1 MKAILGDVVSE
12 YNDRV
17 ERLET
22 TEKELNELVEKQDQ
36 RNKNLNDL
44 KDEIENLNNEIN
56 KNKSRKEILVDVVE
70 NKSNYNNGIKTVLS
84 LSKNNKNIIGI
95 LGDLIN
101 AKEGY
106 ELAVSSSLAGAIEF
120 IVTEDDLTARET
132 IKFLRANKA
141 GRATFLP
148 INTMKSRSVRQE
160 HLIVSKTMEGYLG
173 VASDFVEFDEKIA
186 NVVLNQLGNIIV
198 AKDIDCANEI
208 SKATFERYKVVSL
221 DGDIV
226 NVGGSL
232 TGGSFNRHKSSLL
245 QKKELEEV
253 TALLEKQEK
262 EYVNKRNQH
271 SALDNEIK
279 EVSHTLLQKQMAYA
293 KLEVVV
299 QAKREELI
307 KAKSEYEAL
316 ADQSVEL
323 EDFAS
328 GKTENKLIDGKRYLI
343 LDDLQDPGNIGTLIR
358 TALAFSID
366 QVILSNNCV
375 DLYND
380 KLLRSMQGANFHI
393 NCIYDDL
400 KTVISTLKKNNVKI
414 IGSALE
420 NGQDIKQ
427 IKISEKMAF
436 IVGNEGNGMNKD
448 ILQECDYVGYIP
460 INTIESLNVAIAG
473 SIMMYH
479 FK

>member
-1 MKAILGDVVSE
+1 MITSTSNNTIKTLIKLKQKKYRDETGYYLVEGEHLVEEAMKAKQ
-12 YNDRV
+12 V
-17 ERLET
+17 EC
-22 TEKELNELVEKQDQ
+22 
-36 RNKNLNDL
+36 
-44 KDEIENLNNEIN
+44 
-56 KNKSRKEILVDVVE
+56 
-70 NKSNYNNGIKTVLS
+70 
-84 LSKNNKNIIGI
+84 
-95 LGDLIN
+95 
-101 AKEGY
+101 
-106 ELAVSSSLAGAIEF
+106 
-120 IVTEDDLTARET
+120 
-132 IKFLRANKA
+132 
-141 GRATFLP
+141 LP
-148 INTMKSRSVRQE
+148 IV
-160 HLIVSKTMEGYLG
+160 IVSNEVMSKLSFTKSPQFIM
-173 VASDFVEFDEKIA
+173 AKCKI
-186 NVVLNQLGNIIV
+186 
-198 AKDIDCANEI
+198 
-208 SKATFERYKVVSL
+208 
-221 DGDIV
+221 
-226 NVGGSL
+226 
-232 TGGSFNRHKSSLL
+232 
-245 QKKELEEV
+245 KK
-253 TALLEKQEK
+253 
-262 EYVNKRNQH
+262 
-271 SALDNEIK
+271 
-279 EVSHTLLQKQMAYA
+279 
-293 KLEVVV
+293 
-299 QAKREELI
+299 
-307 KAKSEYEAL
+307 
-316 ADQSVEL
+316 
-323 EDFAS
+323 
-328 GKTENKLIDGKRYLI
+328 ENKLIDGKRYLI

>member
-1 MKAILGDVVSE
+1 MITSTSNNTIKTLIKLKQKKYRDETGYYLVEGEHLVEEAMKAKQ
-12 YNDRV
+12 V
-17 ERLET
+17 ECLIST
-22 TEKELNELVEKQDQ
+22 
-36 RNKNLNDL
+36 
-44 KDEIENLNNEIN
+44 KDIT
-56 KNKSRKEILVDVVE
+56 SD
-70 NKSNYNNGIKTVLS
+70 
-84 LSKNNKNIIGI
+84 
-95 LGDLIN
+95 
-101 AKEGY
+101 
-106 ELAVSSSLAGAIEF
+106 
-120 IVTEDDLTARET
+120 
-132 IKFLRANKA
+132 
-141 GRATFLP
+141 LP
-148 INTMKSRSVRQE
+148 IV
-160 HLIVSKTMEGYLG
+160 IVSNEVMCKLSFTKSPQFIM
-173 VASDFVEFDEKIA
+173 AKCKI
-186 NVVLNQLGNIIV
+186 
-198 AKDIDCANEI
+198 
-208 SKATFERYKVVSL
+208 
-221 DGDIV
+221 
-226 NVGGSL
+226 
-232 TGGSFNRHKSSLL
+232 
-245 QKKELEEV
+245 KK
-253 TALLEKQEK
+253 
-262 EYVNKRNQH
+262 
-271 SALDNEIK
+271 
-279 EVSHTLLQKQMAYA
+279 
-293 KLEVVV
+293 
-299 QAKREELI
+299 
-307 KAKSEYEAL
+307 
-316 ADQSVEL
+316 
-323 EDFAS
+323 
-328 GKTENKLIDGKRYLI
+328 ENKLIDGKRYLI

>member
-1 MKAILGDVVSE
+1 MITSTSNNTIKTLIKLKQKKYRDETGYYLVEGEHLVEEAMKAKQVECLISTKDITSDLPIIVVS
-12 YNDRV
+12 
-17 ERLET
+17 
-22 TEKELNELVEKQDQ
+22 NEVMSKLSFT
-36 RNKNLNDL
+36 
-44 KDEIENLNNEIN
+44 
-56 KNKSRKEILVDVVE
+56 KSPQFIMAKC
-70 NKSNYNNGIKTVLS
+70 KIK
-84 LSKNNKNIIGI
+84 K
-95 LGDLIN
+95 
-101 AKEGY
+101 
-106 ELAVSSSLAGAIEF
+106 
-120 IVTEDDLTARET
+120 
-132 IKFLRANKA
+132 
-141 GRATFLP
+141 
-148 INTMKSRSVRQE
+148 
-160 HLIVSKTMEGYLG
+160 
-173 VASDFVEFDEKIA
+173 
-186 NVVLNQLGNIIV
+186 
-198 AKDIDCANEI
+198 
-208 SKATFERYKVVSL
+208 
-221 DGDIV
+221 
-226 NVGGSL
+226 
-232 TGGSFNRHKSSLL
+232 
-245 QKKELEEV
+245 
-253 TALLEKQEK
+253 
-262 EYVNKRNQH
+262 
-271 SALDNEIK
+271 
-279 EVSHTLLQKQMAYA
+279 
-293 KLEVVV
+293 
-299 QAKREELI
+299 
-307 KAKSEYEAL
+307 
-316 ADQSVEL
+316 
-323 EDFAS
+323 
-328 GKTENKLIDGKRYLI
+328 ENKLIDGKRYLI